1 MLYDYDPTTA
11 GDSQDNRDEDKMSAA
26 EDSAHL
32 HLRAND
38 VVHVISKENQ
48 GILPDGSIV
57 RPLSGIGMMQEAP
70 ANCRY
75 VCRVVA
81 WQIPRCCWLVSTT
94 VLHGDNRRQRQGAV
108 EEHSSLSSGDLKSR
122 FELGV

>member
-11 GDSQDNRDEDKMSAA
+11 GDSQDKRDEDKISAV

-48 GILPDGSIV
+48 GILPDNG
-57 RPLSGIGMMQEAP
+57 LSQALE
-70 ANCRY
+70 
-75 VCRVVA
+75 
-81 WQIPRCCWLVSTT
+81 
-94 VLHGDNRRQRQGAV
+94 
-108 EEHSSLSSGDLKSR
+108 
-122 FELGV
+122 